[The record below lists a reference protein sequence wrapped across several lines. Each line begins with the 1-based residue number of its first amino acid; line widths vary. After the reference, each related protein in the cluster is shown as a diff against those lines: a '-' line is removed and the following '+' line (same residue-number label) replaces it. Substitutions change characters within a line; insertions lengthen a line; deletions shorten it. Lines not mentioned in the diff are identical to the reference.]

1 MTLSMEPQG
10 DETLHGVATTTVT
23 TNECGGRGTVFEDPF
38 VATRVG
44 DVPSSVTV
52 ADPTTGHIP
61 MSANPTPPGPG
72 LVLEGTYRLDLDFQ
86 SQTING
92 SPVTKALPNRSEWW
106 AFRSA
111 CDATGCVAAG
121 VRLVDDN
128 PNQST
133 GIATALDFRDGR
145 WQETT
150 STLQPAEQCPNGP
163 DADVSTVSWS
173 LVPQPDGALRG
184 VGPARSSPTSAASKA
199 TCTRHQ
205 SLASER
211 EMSRPPWSSPTRR
224 CFSRPTSKAPDAG
237 CVLVARILHG
247 LTSVLFRW
255 CPRQDSNLRP
265 ANQLTC
271 GMTCGEQQSH
281 WG

>member
-184 VGPARSSPTSAASKA
+184 VGHPHGPHRPVRQARQRVQGTNRWRANGRCPGHRGHRRPDAASHA
-199 TCTRHQ
+199 P
-205 SLASER
+205 LA
-211 EMSRPPWSSPTRR
+211 RPRT
-224 CFSRPTSKAPDAG
+224 PD
-237 CVLVARILHG
+237 V
-247 LTSVLFRW
+247 S
-255 CPRQDSNLRP
+255 
-265 ANQLTC
+265 
-271 GMTCGEQQSH
+271 
-281 WG
+281 